1 VQLPSF
7 RAYALV
13 GAFVAACS
21 VYEVPPVA
29 SDPIGGQGG
38 GGTSQGV
45 GGNVP
50 ATGGVPQG
58 AGTSSG
64 KGGSL
69 PSGGA
74 VEPVPSGGQGG
85 VGVAGGLGGAGGD
98 SSAIGG
104 AGGAGEGPDEC
115 PDDPDK
121 TAPEVCGCGFPEA
134 ATALLGSCKTLIS
147 KLLHRYDFEGSGTTV
162 TDRAGASHGVLMGG
176 ATLAKVAGRGVVQL
190 GGGSTGSYVDL
201 PNGLISTLSS
211 ATFEAWITWGGGNN
225 YQRVFDFG
233 DSDHATPENNPKSGK
248 TYLFLSPKTG
258 AGVVALGY
266 SLTGSASGQEQD
278 VEGSAPLPQAL
289 SQVVGVVDGSGDTLS
304 VYVDGVQVA
313 TEAWTGALTSIN
325 DVNVWLGRSQYNA
338 DPELT
343 ATFHEFRVYGAAL
356 SAKEIATAF
365 KAGTDP
371 TFMPK

>member
-1 VQLPSF
+1 M
-7 RAYALV
+7 
-13 GAFVAACS
+13 
-21 VYEVPPVA
+21 
-29 SDPIGGQGG
+29 
-38 GGTSQGV
+38 
-45 GGNVP
+45 
-50 ATGGVPQG
+50 TGGVPQV

-64 KGGSL
+64 NGGAL
-69 PSGGA
+69 PSGGTA
-74 VEPVPSGGQGG
+74 EPASGGGEGG
-85 VGVAGGLGGAGGD
+85 VGVVGGLGGAGGD
-98 SSAIGG
+98 SSPVGG
-104 AGGAGEGPDEC
+104 AGGAVEEPDQC

-121 TAPEVCGCGFPEA
+121 TAPAVCGCGFPEV
-134 ATALLGSCKTLIS
+134 ATTLLASCKTLTS

-176 ATLAKVAGRGVVQL
+176 ATLSKVAGRGVVQL
-190 GGGSTGSYVDL
+190 GGGSTGAYVDL

-233 DSDHATPENNPKSGK
+233 DSDNAPPENNPKSGK
-248 TYLFLSPKTG
+248 TYLFLSPKTA
-258 AGVVALGY
+258 AGVVSLGY
-266 SLTGSASGQEQD
+266 SLTGSASGQEQN

-289 SQVVGVVDGSGDTLS
+289 SQVVAVVDGSGDALTL
-304 VYVDGVQVA
+304 YVDGVQVA
-313 TEAWTGALTSIN
+313 TEAWTGALSSIN
-325 DVNVWLGRSQYNA
+325 DVNVWLGRSQYNS